1 MTISFHELQRI
12 VDEHDDALPAG
23 DWRRYGT
30 PARLCRFN
38 HAAAVAAAQAALDE
52 CRAEAAAAK
61 AACHAVYEEDGRHR
75 PGFDSKEAVRRHKRW
90 QALDDKLRAMHR
102 AHPAEGSIREHA
114 ARWIN
119 DPSEENRERLAI
131 FVA

>member
-1 MTISFHELQRI
+1 MTMHELQRI
-12 VDEHDDALPAG
+12 VDEHDATLPAG

-38 HAAAVAAAQAALDE
+38 HAAAVAAARAALDE

-61 AACHAVYEEDGRHR
+61 AACHAVYDDEGNHR
-75 PGFDSKEAVRRHKRW
+75 PGFDSAEAVRRHKRW
-90 QALDDKLRAMHR
+90 QAHDAKLRAMHQ
-102 AHPAEGSIREHA
+102 AQPAEGTIREHA